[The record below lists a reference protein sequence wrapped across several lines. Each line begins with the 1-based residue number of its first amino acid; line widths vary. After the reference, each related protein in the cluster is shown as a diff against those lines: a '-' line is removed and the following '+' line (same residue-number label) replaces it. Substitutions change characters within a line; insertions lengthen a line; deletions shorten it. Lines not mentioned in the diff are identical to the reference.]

1 MLYPCKNAFL
11 FLLKY
16 LSAILP
22 YFGEGYNVEFSG
34 SSRLPV
40 KEQEMSLNWRLW
52 ESRQS
57 DTINAVYA
65 ERDEGSG

>member
-16 LSAILP
+16 LFAILP

-34 SSRLPV
+34 
-40 KEQEMSLNWRLW
+40 EQPSAREGTGDVTEL
-52 ESRQS
+52 
-57 DTINAVYA
+57 AVVGKRA
-65 ERDEGSG
+65 E

>member
-22 YFGEGYNVEFSG
+22 YFEERYNVEFSG
-34 SSRLPV
+34 SDRLS
-40 KEQEMSLNWRLW
+40 EG
-52 ESRQS
+52 
-57 DTINAVYA
+57 TGGAVELAVVGKRA
-65 ERDEGSG
+65 E